1 MNIKILTIL
10 ALVISTIYIYYTV
23 QKDKDGLY
31 ETLSIASDK
40 ISEHIVE
47 EPIKK
52 IIVETT
58 PIVEPPK
65 EVVEQIK
72 TEEAT
77 IETIVKIT
85 SIVEN
90 STEVLEQKEIDEP
103 IKENIVEEKVSIAKE
118 EVYVKKDINNEES
131 LESAIAAALKG
142 INTSKIIKTEENE

>member
-47 EPIKK
+47 ERKIKT
-52 IIVETT
+52 IVETT
-58 PIVEPPK
+58 PIAEPSK
-65 EVVEQIK
+65 EVVEEIK
-72 TEEAT
+72 TEEST
-77 IETIVKIT
+77 IETIVQTT
-85 SIVEN
+85 SIAED
-90 STEVLEQKEIDEP
+90 SAEMLEQKEIDEP
-103 IKENIVEEKVSIAKE
+103 LKQNVVEEKVSITKE
-118 EVYVKKDINNEES
+118 EVYVKKDINHEES

-142 INTSKIIKTEENE
+142 INISKIIKTEENE